1 MNAGCNQ
8 EERKVRS
15 ILYTITHCVT
25 IQCPRVRTD
34 SQLLFSP
41 SKQHVNATLCTRG
54 NLVTSVCGWWVNSS
68 EKTVDA
74 ALLFAV
80 AVTSYMYIVW
90 PLLSPPGM
98 LYCASDPMVVCTMY
112 VMRMEVSGAD
122 ECHVTLWFQWTGMIK
137 IHPAAPCT
145 SVHVSYSSD

>member
-1 MNAGCNQ
+1 MHQEKCYFRENRADVLESLNKHCLVNMNAGCNQ

-15 ILYTITHCVT
+15 ILYTITHFVT

-41 SKQHVNATLCTRG
+41 SKQQVNATLCTRG
-54 NLVTSVCGWWVNSS
+54 NLVTSVCGWWVDSS

-80 AVTSYMYIVW
+80 AVTSYMYIV
-90 PLLSPPGM
+90 
-98 LYCASDPMVVCTMY
+98 
-112 VMRMEVSGAD
+112 
-122 ECHVTLWFQWTGMIK
+122 
-137 IHPAAPCT
+137 
-145 SVHVSYSSD
+145 